1 MKRFNWVDAVII
13 ILIIAVGCGAY
24 WFLNSRK
31 VQKEASSSNVKIYV
45 TVEMSDITEEVAKAY
60 KEGEAVTL
68 GTTNVDTG
76 VVTNVEYA
84 PLQKDIENYEEGTFQ
99 TVDIE
104 GLYTADITIAVDG
117 TETETLISSANEEY
131 RIGEPLVFH
140 GKGFAGEGYIVG
152 LTTEKEGE

>member
-1 MKRFNWVDAVII
+1 MKKFNWVDALII
-13 ILIIAVGCGAY
+13 VLIIAVGCGAY

-31 VQKEASSSNVKIYV
+31 VQQQAASSNVTIHL
-45 TVEMSDITEEVAKAY
+45 TVEMSDITEEVAKSY
-60 KEGEAVTL
+60 KEGEAVTV

-76 VVTNVEYA
+76 VVTHVEYE
-84 PLQKDIENYEEGTFQ
+84 PLKKDIENYEEGIFQ
-99 TVDIE
+99 TVEVE
-104 GLYTADITIAVDG
+104 GLYTANITMELSG
-117 TETETLISSANEEY
+117 TETDTLISSANEEY